1 MAPTFRVPWAKE
13 IPVNVT
19 RKRTAPTAATHLN
32 LRIFISSSFVG
43 LRNSYCSTLPHLSQN
58 NNPLSKAKKRG
69 ASCSGQQSSSSNLTN
84 NFNAQYPLLLEQSF
98 AEYMKAVSQCQ
109 AKNETAKNEI
119 FLKEMDCHS
128 EVLAKVT

>member
-1 MAPTFRVPWAKE
+1 M
-13 IPVNVT
+13 NVT

-43 LRNSYCSTLPHLSQN
+43 LRLCYCSTLPHLFQN
-58 NNPLSKAKKRG
+58 NNPLSKQRKGDPIPPAITF
-69 ASCSGQQSSSSNLTN
+69 SSNPST
-84 NFNAQYPLLLEQSF
+84 NFNAQFPLFFQPSI
-98 AEYMKAVSQCQ
+98 AEYMKAVSRCQ

-119 FLKEMDCHS
+119 FLKETHCHS